1 MLKTVKG
8 LVGMKITMMGMEVGV
23 RRKMG
28 MWWWGIERENVASWV
43 LGSLGYEG
51 MDVNGE

>member
-1 MLKTVKG
+1 MLAHI
-8 LVGMKITMMGMEVGV
+8 KIFQQGMEVGV

-28 MWWWGIERENVASWV
+28 MWWWEIEREKVAAWV